1 LFLVFTFGDT
11 DEFPNFFTRSNE
23 FGSRSCAAIHTI
35 NEAAQL
41 VRSMIDLKL
50 NSGLLLAVPIDKQD
64 ELETDGEKI
73 EFIIRQSLKQA
84 TKKGI
89 TGNKVTPFVLGEI
102 RRQTNNKSI
111 KTNQKLV
118 YKNARIASQIALALS
133 SIKKDS
139 SSLSKSL

>member
-1 LFLVFTFGDT
+1 MFLVFTFGDT

>member
-1 LFLVFTFGDT
+1 LFLVYTFGDT

-64 ELETDGEKI
+64 ELETDGEQI

>member
-1 LFLVFTFGDT
+1 MFLVYTFGDT

-64 ELETDGEKI
+64 ELETDGEQI